1 MARIVIAE
9 DDAHILRIMVMWLTR
24 HGHEV
29 FESRNGSVALENVR
43 RYRPDILITD
53 VNMPR
58 MSGTELAQTSLAEL
72 PEPFFVFVFTSR
84 CDRSAVLAALPADR
98 ARVCP
103 KPFSPAKLVD
113 EINKVLSGRKQEVV
127 T

>member
-9 DDAHILRIMVMWLTR
+9 DDAHILRVLVLWLEQ

-29 FESRNGSVALENVR
+29 FECRDGVAALEQVR
-43 RYRPDILITD
+43 AQRPDVLITD

-58 MSGTELAQTSLAEL
+58 MTGTKLTIQALDLL
-72 PEPFFVFVFTSR
+72 PPPFSVVVFTSR
-84 CDRSAVLAALPADR
+84 CDRSGVMEELPTE
-98 ARVCP
+98 RVQIFP

-113 EINKVLSGRKQEVV
+113 EITRLTAAQPEEVV
-127 T
+127 A